1 VQGGGMANH
10 DALRVATIIGAEAL
24 GLERDLG
31 SIEAGKLADLVILD
45 ANPLTNIRN
54 TNTVR
59 QVMQNGRL
67 FDGNTLDEVWPRQR
81 PLPPQ
86 PWRHETPN
94 VRAGIPPAP

>member
-1 VQGGGMANH
+1 M
-10 DALRVATIIGAEAL
+10 GAEAL

-31 SIEAGKLADLVILD
+31 SIEPGKLADLVILD
-45 ANPLTNIRN
+45 ADPLENIRN

-67 FDGNTLDEVWPRQR
+67 FDGNTLDEVWPRQK

-86 PWRHETPN
+86 PWRHEAPA
-94 VRAGIPPAP
+94 VRAGITPDGRP